1 MDVIARC
8 AFGMTIGSLGEKDDP
23 FMTKA
28 KTIFNPPVNKT
39 PLAVIPCELF
49 FPYQIKIG
57 FTISRVDFT
66 HNVCFESC
74 SYLSEVDSILGE
86 RVFLTEGFQFFIRL
100 LENLIKERKEY
111 EQVINI
117 FHSSM

>member
-8 AFGMTIGSLGEKDDP
+8 AFGMTIDSLGEKDDP

-28 KTIFNPPVNKT
+28 KAIFNPRVNKT

-57 FTISRVDFT
+57 FTISSVDFT
-66 HNVCFESC
+66 HNVCFE
-74 SYLSEVDSILGE
+74 
-86 RVFLTEGFQFFIRL
+86 
-100 LENLIKERKEY
+100 
-111 EQVINI
+111 
-117 FHSSM
+117 